1 MTITTRQTTAD
12 GVVNKNSPLSNAE
25 VDGNFIDLKQ
35 NKYEAGDSPSF
46 ADVSA
51 ESVSFDTSN
60 TVLPTTAGTMV
71 WSQDSETVS
80 LVLEGGVEL
89 PLGEK
94 CLILVKADEAISK
107 GDVVYASSAV
117 GNSGKI
123 GVSKYIANNT
133 IPSRMV
139 IGLAAADIASGD
151 FGYVTAF
158 GSIRELNTT
167 GTAVSETWAGGTI
180 LYASPTTAGKLTNV
194 RPEAPNQDIAIA
206 FVINAHVAAGVLFV
220 RAFEL
225 GQTIGDLHDVYTNG
239 GVTNG
244 DLLRYS
250 SANSRWEP
258 VAGSTSNITEGTN
271 LYYTDTRVNAAIDA
285 RVNKAFVIALGLTAS
300 DVGAAPASHTHTI
313 ANVTGLQSA
322 LDGKASTDLATS
334 TAAGL
339 VQLGSD
345 TIQTVAAVTPTATA
359 SRTYAIQ
366 NNGSDQLVVNIPWTN
381 TTYALIT
388 EAAILAGTETTAR
401 SISAARLQYAF
412 DNKKA
417 ATSGTADLALSVDW
431 GNISNTPS
439 TFTPSAHTHV
449 ISDVTGLQTTLDS
462 KAPLA
467 SPALTGTPTAPTAA
481 TATNTTQIATTAYVK
496 AQGYTSNTG
505 TVTSV
510 AASAGTGIS
519 VTGSPITT
527 SGTLTIT
534 NTAPNVT
541 TNISTTHAA
550 SSVTVNSSDGT
561 NGVIN
566 AATTTLAGVMTGA
579 DKTKLDGIAAGAQV
593 NVATNLSLGTLTT
606 TTVPV
611 NSSTGTNVTLP
622 AVTTTLAGVMTSAD
636 KTKLDGIAAG
646 AQVNV
651 ATNLGYTTAASNGTV
666 TSSTGTNA
674 TLPAATTSL
683 AGLMTSADKTK
694 LDGIAAGAQVNV
706 GTNLGS
712 SGTGG
717 TRTITSSTG
726 TNTSITYTAA
736 DVGAPTTTGTGASGT
751 WGISI
756 TGNAATVSNGV
767 YTNNTQTIS
776 GTKTFTDGPYLN
788 GTLYWRVSASDAA
801 LQRADARD
809 DATNFSRLHWY
820 GVSDAGATS
829 NFRHAWYDGASYINV
844 TAASGVV
851 TFNGQVTATTFNG
864 ALSGNAATST
874 SFSTGQSN
882 YKGVTDGSVAGL
894 MMWKNYGNNH
904 VIFDASNSTTPSG
917 TSCNNTNSVAAWTGT
932 YPTLMGWNGSS
943 TFGVRVDS
951 ARVSDNT
958 SGNSATT
965 SQRTFSGDLIG
976 SSSVRGPIFYDT
988 NNTAFYVDP
997 DSTSNIV
1004 NLKVGNVYDSTV
1016 TRFTNPGGG
1025 RFITTSASITGAI
1038 RIRLPAGRRNCNSM
1052 LRFTVKVYEYTTGR
1066 SHEFQIGGYN
1076 YDLGNWYNWFATQ
1089 LTDEGRGAL
1098 NVRFG
1103 DDGSRDVIY
1112 IGEAGTVWSYPQ
1124 VFVTDVQVGYSGISE
1139 QWGND
1144 WIVDFT
1150 TSLTGVEQIRTA
1162 SLIKTVNNASNW
1174 GYPDYATIFYD
1185 SNNTA
1190 FYVDPASTSVMN
1202 STRMTGDLFVG
1213 NGTSTHQ
1220 YLRVLNAGEAGGIRV
1235 GGLLCSDNY
1244 SFGTPGRNDILAKG
1258 NITAYSDGR
1267 YKTNIEVIP
1276 NAVEKVKQI
1285 RGVTYDMT
1293 DDSENRRY
1301 AGVIAQEVKK
1311 VLPEVVMGSE
1321 EDRYSVA
1328 YGNMVGLLIEAIKE
1342 QQTQIEA
1349 LTSEIN
1355 TLKEMI
1361 K

>member
-71 WSQDSETVS
+71 WSQDTETVS

-94 CLILVKADEAISK
+94 CLILAKADEAISK

-206 FVINAHVAAGVLFV
+206 FVINAHVAAGVLFA

-449 ISDVTGLQTTLDS
+449 ISDVTGLQTALDA

-496 AQGYTSNTG
+496 AQGYTTNTG

-510 AASAGTGIS
+510 AATAGTGIS

-566 AATTTLAGVMTGA
+566 AATTSLAGVMTG
-579 DKTKLDGIAAGAQV
+579 
-593 NVATNLSLGTLTT
+593 
-606 TTVPV
+606 
-611 NSSTGTNVTLP
+611 
-622 AVTTTLAGVMTSAD
+622 AD

-683 AGLMTSADKTK
+683 AGLMTGADKTK

-706 GTNLGS
+706 ATNLGITA
-712 SGTGG
+712 GTTAGP
-717 TRTITSSTG
+717 IVTSSTG
-726 TNTSITYTAA
+726 TNATLPTATA
-736 DVGAPTTTGTGASGT
+736 SASGVVTTGNQTFAGVKTFNSTITG
-751 WGISI
+751 SI
-756 TGNAATVSNGV
+756 TGNAGTVTNGV
-767 YTNNTQTIS
+767 YTTGDQTIS

-864 ALSGNAATST
+864 ALSGNAATAT
-874 SFSTGQSN
+874 TLQTTRAINGTNF
-882 YKGVTDGSVAGL
+882 DGSAAITTANWGTARTITVGATG
-894 MMWKNYGNNH
+894 KSVNGSGN
-904 VIFDASNSTTPSG
+904 VSWSLAEIGAPSTTGTGASG
-917 TSCNNTNSVAAWTGT
+917 TWG
-932 YPTLMGWNGSS
+932 
-943 TFGVRVDS
+943 
-951 ARVSDNT
+951 
-958 SGNSATT
+958 
-965 SQRTFSGDLIG
+965 I
-976 SSSVRGPIFYDT
+976 
-988 NNTAFYVDP
+988 
-997 DSTSNIV
+997 
-1004 NLKVGNVYDSTV
+1004 
-1016 TRFTNPGGG
+1016 
-1025 RFITTSASITGAI
+1025 SITGN
-1038 RIRLPAGRRNCNSM
+1038 AGSVTNG
-1052 LRFTVKVYEYTTGR
+1052 VYTTGDQTVFGVKSFR
-1066 SHEFQIGGYN
+1066 ADGAGELN
-1076 YDLGNWYNWFATQ
+1076 Q
-1089 LTDEGRGAL
+1089 LRIVNNTTAA
-1098 NVRFG
+1098 V
-1103 DDGSRDVIY
+1103 
-1112 IGEAGTVWSYPQ
+1112 
-1124 VFVTDVQVGYSGISE
+1124 VQSAITLGYSSNFFGFRVV
-1139 QWGND
+1139 N
-1144 WIVDFT
+1144 
-1150 TSLTGVEQIRTA
+1150 
-1162 SLIKTVNNASNW
+1162 VNNPSSTAAGDFKIQRGQVSSWADCLVISNSNNVTIT
-1174 GYPDYATIFYD
+1174 GDIRAPIFYD

-1190 FYVDPASTSVMN
+1190 YYVDPSITSNIVGLTVAN
-1202 STRMTGDLFVG
+1202 TITGSISGNAATATTLQTARTI
-1213 NGTSTHQ
+1213 NGTSFNGSANITTANWGTARTIWGQ
-1220 YLRVLNAGEAGGIRV
+1220 SINGSANITAPVRPAAGSVTAPAFSTSGDTNTGIYFSAEDVMNVTTGGTLAATFAANGDFTAV
-1235 GGLLCSDNY
+1235 GNV
-1244 SFGTPGRNDILAKG
+1244 
-1258 NITAYSDGR
+1258 TAYSDASL
-1267 YKTNIEVIP
+1267 KKDVKVISDP
-1276 NAVEKVKQI
+1276 LEKVKAI
-1285 RGVTYDMT
+1285 RGVTYTRIDT
-1293 DDSENRRY
+1293 EQVSS
-1301 AGVIAQEVKK
+1301 GVIAQEVEA
-1311 VLPEVVMGSE
+1311 VLPEVVHTG
-1321 EDRYSVA
+1321 EDGIKSVA